1 MELIGKRVFSDATP
15 ADDAPR
21 GRDSL
26 LLAADLRVGEAA
38 RTIKVRIRNLSAG
51 GLMAELPEPIANDQP
66 VEVEVRGLGWV
77 RGRVAWQTEGRAGIA
92 FDRDIDP
99 QRARKPVGTGAGNDV
114 ITPRPF
120 VPKAGPRR

>member
-26 LLAADLRVGEAA
+26 FLAAALRIGDAP
-38 RTIKVRIRNLSAG
+38 RTLQVRIRNLSAG
-51 GLMAELPEPIANDQP
+51 GLMAELPEPIPNDQP
-66 VEVEVRGLGWV
+66 VEIEVRGLGWV

-92 FDRDIDP
+92 FDREVDP
-99 QRARKPVGTGAGNDV
+99 QRARKPVGGGNDGV
-114 ITPRPF
+114 TPRPF
-120 VPKAGPRR
+120 VPTPTQRR